1 MLTMTSLPS
10 VDRRVWLRTDDR
22 RAYTSRVAS
31 VVDGGLLLDFPEDY
45 LNEDSPQDLDL
56 IWPLNNELFRMRAR
70 VSLAPQGL
78 LATALGDPE
87 KAQRRAH
94 MRIPMGTAMK
104 LNLTDAPSGTSCI
117 LVDVS
122 EAGLR
127 AEVPAEIAPSITV
140 GSTAQT
146 GFGVGGTGFVLTGTV
161 HRIADRARPEA
172 PGTRDVVVLFDIPEN
187 TQRALARA
195 IEFEQMTLSHVL

>member
-1 MLTMTSLPS
+1 MTTLPR

-56 IWPLNNELFRMRAR
+56 IWPFNNELYRMRAR

-78 LATALGDPE
+78 LATGLGEPE

-94 MRIPMGTAMK
+94 MRIPMGTSMK
-104 LNLTDAPSGTSCI
+104 LNVIEGLPQTSCI
-117 LVDVS
+117 LVDIS

-127 AEVPAEIAPSITV
+127 AEVPADLAPRMSV
-140 GSTAQT
+140 GAPAQA
-146 GFGVGGTGFVLTGTV
+146 GFGVGGTGFMLTGTV
-161 HRIADRARPEA
+161 HRIADQARAEA

>member
-1 MLTMTSLPS
+1 MTSMPS

-45 LNEDSPQDLDL
+45 LNEESPQDLDL
-56 IWPLNNELFRMRAR
+56 IWPLNNELYRMRAR

-78 LATALGDPE
+78 LATTLSDPQ

-94 MRIPMGTAMK
+94 MRIPMGTTMK
-104 LNLTDAPSGTSCI
+104 LNLGSAGSGTQCI

-122 EAGLR
+122 QAGLR
-127 AEVPAEIAPSITV
+127 AEVPAELAPHLSLGT
-140 GSTAQT
+140 TAQV
-146 GFGVGGTGFVLTGTV
+146 GFGLGGTGFVLTGVV
-161 HRIADRARPEA
+161 HRIAAQARVES
-172 PGTRDVVVLFDIPEN
+172 PGTRDVVILFDIPEN